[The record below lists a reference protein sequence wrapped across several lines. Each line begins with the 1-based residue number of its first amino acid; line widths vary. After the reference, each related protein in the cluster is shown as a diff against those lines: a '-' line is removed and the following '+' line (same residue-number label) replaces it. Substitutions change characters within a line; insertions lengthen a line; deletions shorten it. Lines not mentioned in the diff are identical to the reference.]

1 MSNDINLISSI
12 NFATMQINRHV
23 AAIVLLFGTVGNVL
37 NVLVLSENSLR
48 KIPCAF
54 YLCWSSVSA
63 VVFLWSGLLTRVLQG
78 YNFNWPNENRPICK
92 IRLYLLNVSWAVAI
106 WALVGASMDRYLC
119 SSHSVAYRRLST
131 SQTAKRYLIGIFI
144 FFALVFLEILYCFE
158 ASVPNVPVACY
169 AQNLTCRLISDWSN
183 ILIDIVF
190 PSICL
195 AIFGVLTIR
204 NARARFIQPTANSI
218 SETTTSTNAL
228 VTRNN
233 DRNLTRMLLVQVM
246 IVLVLDLPFGVD
258 RSYASLTSDVP
269 KSAYRVAIENLSYS
283 IIILLLFFTHTTSF
297 YLYTLTG
304 TLYRAA
310 FKRLGH
316 RFLNQLQARH

>member
-12 NFATMQINRHV
+12 NFATIQINRHA

-106 WALVGASMDRYLC
+106 WAPVGASMDRYLC
-119 SSHSVAYRRLST
+119 SSHSAAYRRLST

-144 FFALVFLEILYCFE
+144 FFALAFLEILYCFE

-195 AIFGVLTIR
+195 AIFGALTIR

-228 VTRNN
+228 V
-233 DRNLTRMLLVQVM
+233 M

-258 RSYASLTSDVP
+258 RSYVSLTSDVP
-269 KSAYRVAIENLSYS
+269 KSAYRVAIENLLYS

-310 FKRLGH
+310 FERLGY
-316 RFLNQLQARH
+316 RFLNQLQVRH

>member
-12 NFATMQINRHV
+12 NFATMQINRHA
-23 AAIVLLFGTVGNVL
+23 AAIVLLFGTIGNVL

-78 YNFNWPNENRPICK
+78 YNFNWPNENRPI
-92 IRLYLLNVSWAVAI
+92 SI

-119 SSHSVAYRRLST
+119 SSHSAAYRRLST

-195 AIFGVLTIR
+195 VIFGALTIR
-204 NARARFIQPTANSI
+204 NARARFNQPIANSI

-310 FKRLGH
+310 FKRLGY
-316 RFLNQLQARH
+316 RFLNQLQARY